1 MKVFALILGLTA
13 ALKPL
18 KYSSLHSYS
27 DFCSQISTFEAEY
40 DHFSTRN
47 TQKIEIRV
55 ITDDRFYQA
64 GGPVLFYTGNEG
76 SKSNFLYS
84 LIFSKVIF
92 NFSAKIPDLCEKRA
106 RNSTRSSFLWNI
118 ATTEKVSPMT
128 RICTYLLS
136 KRWPI
141 TRSILSILN
150 LQVGATKQQYV

>member
-1 MKVFALILGLTA
+1 MQKTAKRLLFIRLEVVWKIAAVAQNSVLAGNWNQKHHFSKKRKMKVFALILGLTA

-18 KYSSLHSYS
+18 KYSSLDSYS

-76 SKSNFLYS
+76 T
-84 LIFSKVIF
+84 
-92 NFSAKIPDLCEKRA
+92 KRDFDY
-106 RNSTRSSFLWNI
+106 RR
-118 ATTEKVSPMT
+118 
-128 RICTYLLS
+128 
-136 KRWPI
+136 
-141 TRSILSILN
+141 
-150 LQVGATKQQYV
+150 